1 MRISDWSSDVCSS
14 DLSEARTIE
23 RALGG
28 GLAVGSIVLKP
39 KRVSSNALDE
49 LAGAKVSFVT
59 KGTNYREIA
68 SETARRSILPISS
81 DTACTRAGHCVAT
94 ISSRPRIQL
103 VISRAAS
110 AALRLRFRSGLL
122 MPVKDISSFR
132 VEHWAPSLAKV

>member
-49 LAGAKVSFVT
+49 LAGAKVAFVT

-68 SETARRSILPISS
+68 SETARRSILTISS

-94 ISSRPRIQL
+94 ISSRPRIQI

-110 AALRLRFRSGLL
+110 AAARLRFSSGFIML
-122 MPVKDISSFR
+122 VKEICNVRDAHSAHR
-132 VEHWAPSLAKV
+132 LD